1 MKKILP
7 LVAAVAMLVGAN
19 VQVQAIDVA
28 AVNQALAA
36 ADRSDADKALDAARK
51 PAEALDFLGLEPGMT
66 VLDVMSGG
74 GWYTEVLSRAVGPNG
89 KVYMQNSEA
98 ALARGT
104 TQATVDA
111 RLARLSN
118 VQLLKADA
126 TADLTLPANS
136 IDFAITNLNF
146 HDVYNADP
154 AAAQRFLVNIKN
166 ALKPGAVLGL
176 IDHEGDAGADN
187 ATLHRIPVDLARAAA
202 LEAGFVI
209 AEESDL
215 LNVPSDNH
223 TQAPF
228 AAELERNT
236 DRFMLKLVKPQ

>member
-1 MKKILP
+1 MKMILS
-7 LVAAVAMLVGAN
+7 LVAATALLVGAN
-19 VQVQAIDVA
+19 VQAIDVA
-28 AVNQALAA
+28 AVNQALAS

-51 PAEALDFLGLEPGMT
+51 PAEVLDFLGLEPGMT

-74 GWYTEVLSRAVGPNG
+74 GWYTEVLSLAVGASG

-98 ALARGT
+98 SLARGT

-118 VQLLKADA
+118 VELLKADA

-146 HDVYNADP
+146 HDVYNRDP
-154 AAAQRFLVNIKN
+154 AAAQAFLVNIKN
-166 ALKPGAVLGL
+166 ALKPGAVFGV
-176 IDHEGDAGADN
+176 IDHAGNVGADN
-187 ATLHRIPVDLARAAA
+187 AALHRIPVEQVRAAA
-202 LEAGFVI
+202 LEAGFEI
-209 AEESDL
+209 AEESTL
-215 LNVPSDNH
+215 LHVASDDH
-223 TQAPF
+223 TLATS

-236 DRFMLKLVKPQ
+236 DRFALKLVKPE